1 MTSIAFPWGK
11 VPPQGAD
18 EGNAEGLGT
27 VVRESLSHGF
37 AVPAP
42 FHKGAEWC
50 AANRPHRL
58 PLGEGAQWAQR
69 PSAGR
74 WGQRPLQLFFKF
86 KRVHMTDFPHLR
98 PLLCKDGVGHAVN
111 LPARFPGGG
120 AGQGGVV
127 KKHTVLVRDPA

>member
-1 MTSIAFPWGK
+1 MTPIAFPWGK

-27 VVRESLSHGF
+27 VAWESLSHGF

-58 PLGEGAQWAQR
+58 PLGKV
-69 PSAGR
+69 PSGRSGHRRAAGDS
-74 WGQRPLQLFFKF
+74 GPYSSFSKSNGY
-86 KRVHMTDFPHLR
+86 T
-98 PLLCKDGVGHAVN
+98 
-111 LPARFPGGG
+111 
-120 AGQGGVV
+120 
-127 KKHTVLVRDPA
+127 